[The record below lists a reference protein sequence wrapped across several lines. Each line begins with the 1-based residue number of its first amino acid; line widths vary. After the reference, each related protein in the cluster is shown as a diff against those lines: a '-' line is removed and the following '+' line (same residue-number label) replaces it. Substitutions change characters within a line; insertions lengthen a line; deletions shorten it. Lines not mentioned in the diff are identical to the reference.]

1 MKTLLLATFLA
12 AALPSLAEASVRN
25 YFAPEWQ
32 GHRLDACLADARSC
46 GKQVADAFCKAQG
59 FDTAILFQREPAQ
72 FTRKLDSVA
81 MCEGGNCLSFRQ
93 IKCHSTKDDFAGLQQ
108 PAD

>member
-1 MKTLLLATFLA
+1 MKTLLIATILAT
-12 AALPSLAEASVRN
+12 ALPSLAEASVRN
-25 YFAPEWQ
+25 YFAPQWE
-32 GHRLDACLADARSC
+32 GARLDACLAGSRAC

-108 PAD
+108 QSD